1 MKTICYLADASNPHT
16 IKWCNYFKSK
26 GYAEVI
32 EEEELTPKKMIDFI
46 KKIAN
51 NKTEY
56 IKQMEQFKSGTTAKR
71 LTEKLLEE

>member
-1 MKTICYLADASNPHT
+1 
-16 IKWCNYFKSK
+16 
-26 GYAEVI
+26 
-32 EEEELTPKKMIDFI
+32 MIDFI